1 VRVEQLVVRIR
12 AAADRAG
19 LDAFGIASA
28 KPFEAV
34 GRTLR
39 ERKTAGLSGRLGFT
53 YRDPDL
59 ATDVRRSFPWAKSLV
74 VAASA
79 YVPRAGSPGPPDG
92 TGGRVARFAT
102 RDHYAP
108 LRAGLGMLAELLTTS
123 GFRAEMLVDDGRLVD
138 RAAAVRAGVAW
149 WGKST
154 MVISPKHGPWLLLG
168 SIVTD
173 ADLPLS
179 EAMRRDCGKC
189 DACIPACPTGALI
202 APGVL
207 DATRCIAYWA
217 QTAGVV
223 PRSLRRPWGDRIYGC
238 DDCLDACPPGHR
250 SLGQTTERKRVDL
263 SELLSADDEVLLDF
277 AGHWFIPKRD
287 PDYIRRNALIA
298 LGNSGRPEHLPI
310 LARYLHHRRAT
321 LRCHAAWALGEM
333 GEGARPALA
342 GRRAVEHDPAVLE
355 EIDAAI
361 GNLD

>member
-1 VRVEQLVVRIR
+1 MEQLVVRLR
-12 AAADRAG
+12 AAADHAG
-19 LDAFGIASA
+19 LDGFGIASA
-28 KPFEAV
+28 EPFEAV
-34 GRTLR
+34 GRTMH
-39 ERKTAGLSGRLGFT
+39 ERKAGGLSGRLGFT

-74 VAASA
+74 VAAST
-79 YVPRAGSPGPPDG
+79 YVPMAGSPGPPDG
-92 TGGRVARFAT
+92 AGGRIARFAT

-108 LRAGLGMLAELLTTS
+108 LRAGLGMLTELLAAS
-123 GFRAEMLVDDGRLVD
+123 GFRVEALVDDGRLVD

-173 ADLPLS
+173 ADLPVS

-217 QTAGVV
+217 QTAGVIPV
-223 PRSLRRPWGDRIYGC
+223 SLRRPWGDRIYGC
-238 DDCLDACPPGHR
+238 DDCLDACPPGHN
-250 SLGQTTERKRVDL
+250 SLEQTVESERIDL
-263 SELLSADDEVLLDF
+263 TELLSADDEALLDF

-298 LGNSGRPEHLPI
+298 LGNSGLPEHLPI
-310 LARYLHHRRAT
+310 LARYLGHRRAT

-333 GEGARPALA
+333 GEEARPALA
-342 GRRAVEHDPAVLE
+342 ARRAVEHDPAVLG
-355 EIDAAI
+355 EIDAAL